1 MTEWTPADRSLGIWS
16 ARGVAV
22 LGVVYVLVGII
33 GVVERPPGLPSLR
46 QVDPY
51 LAILEFLIILSAVC
65 LVVLMAAVYAYA
77 PPGNKTYGL
86 VALAFMVAFAVL
98 TWSTHF
104 ASLTVGRQIAFESM
118 PGFSRQLS
126 FGEWP
131 TLSLSLDLLGWDF
144 LLGLSLLFAAPVFW
158 GDRLQNMVRI
168 AMNVDGALCLA
179 GTLGPLS
186 GHMWLQFP
194 AIVGYAFVLPV
205 VCVLLA
211 VLFVR
216 SDRR

>member
-1 MTEWTPADRSLGIWS
+1 MAEWTQADRSLAIWS

-22 LGVVYVLVGII
+22 LGVIYVLVGII
-33 GVVERPPGLPSLR
+33 GVVERPPGLPPLR

-51 LAILEFLIILSAVC
+51 LAILEFLIILSAAG

-77 PPGNKTYGL
+77 PPGNKTYAL
-86 VALAFMVAFAVL
+86 VALSFMIAFAVL

-104 ASLTVGRQIAFESM
+104 ASLTVGRQIAFENM
-118 PGFSRQLS
+118 PWFSRQLS

-144 LLGLSLLFAAPVFW
+144 LLGFSLLFAAPVFW
-158 GDRLQNMVRI
+158 GDPLQNIVRI
-168 AMNVDGALCLA
+168 TMYVDGALCLS

-205 VCVLLA
+205 LCVLLA
-211 VLFVR
+211 VLFAR